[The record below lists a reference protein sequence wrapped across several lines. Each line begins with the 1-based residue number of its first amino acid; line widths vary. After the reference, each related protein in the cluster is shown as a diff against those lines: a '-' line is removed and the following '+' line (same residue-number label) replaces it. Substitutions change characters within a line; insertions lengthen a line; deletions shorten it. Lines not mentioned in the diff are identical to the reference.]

1 MIFLLSSLLQEIH
14 FHGNTSLSSLL
25 KKVLC
30 GFFYYTFFAQVYL

>member
-1 MIFLLSSLLQEIH
+1 MIFLFALLQEIH
-14 FHGNTSLSSLL
+14 LHGNTSLSSLL